1 MRVSKVCGQSSS
13 PWQNSVPL
21 LEKNGEKGEEG
32 VGTQRRGRRTL
43 RERERE
49 REFKKRKEVGPC
61 KAPNHPSQLLH

>member
-1 MRVSKVCGQSSS
+1 
-13 PWQNSVPL
+13 VPL
-21 LEKNGEKGEEG
+21 LEKKGEEG

-43 RERERE
+43 RE